1 MSTNRK
7 FTIPEQLREKFQSCY
22 DTMHSKC
29 PMMSYEAGIDYNP
42 NSGEFTIENVGNVKD
57 SLKNYMLEALKV
69 CKAAPE
75 TKSMLIEK
83 KVLKESDDATKNL
96 AVNALKAVSET
107 LDMLK
112 QNVMTAQD
120 KVRLMPEQGII
131 IQKLEGLSAQVEASI
146 IDVSESI
153 TEITGEQT
161 TSDIIESQPG
171 NDLEEIHED
180 MGDDQGVEMDM
191 DQALKNADKLKKFT
205 DQKQNVIIK
214 DDDGY

>member
-1 MSTNRK
+1 
-7 FTIPEQLREKFQSCY
+7 
-22 DTMHSKC
+22 
-29 PMMSYEAGIDYNP
+29 MMSYEAGIDYNP